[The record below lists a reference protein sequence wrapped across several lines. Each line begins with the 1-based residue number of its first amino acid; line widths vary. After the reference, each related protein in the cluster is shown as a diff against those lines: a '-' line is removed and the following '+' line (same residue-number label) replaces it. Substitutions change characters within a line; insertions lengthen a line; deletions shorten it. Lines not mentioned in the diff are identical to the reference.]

1 MRASSLAVAGLLC
14 AGLLA
19 RPALAQQSGPSAQ
32 SGADPALDQLLT
44 RATWYVLDFVGKLS
58 NVVSEEHYT
67 QDSNVMLATIP
78 IPGLGGRGGGAST
91 SGPRN
96 SAKHR
101 ELKADFLIVKTTGE
115 AWHPF
120 RDVFE
125 VDHIP
130 IRDREERLAK
140 LFLSSKPGSDWQER
154 AKAISDESARYNLGA
169 VQRTINNPIFALIF
183 LQPDVRDHFRFTM
196 GKADR
201 RMGDNVRVVEYVE
214 DMRPTLIVGL
224 PGQDMPAF
232 GRFWI
237 ESDTGRIV
245 KSEVRVE
252 QRGIK
257 ANLTTEFRVD
267 ERLGIDVPS
276 EMRED
281 YDLDNS
287 RVVGRAS
294 YSRFRK
300 FEVKSSEELAPPAPG
315 TPPEPAPTPA
325 PAAPPR

>member
-1 MRASSLAVAGLLC
+1 M
-14 AGLLA
+14 
-19 RPALAQQSGPSAQ
+19 
-32 SGADPALDQLLT
+32 
-44 RATWYVLDFVGKLS
+44 
-58 NVVSEEHYT
+58 
-67 QDSNVMLATIP
+67 
-78 IPGLGGRGGGAST
+78 
-91 SGPRN
+91 
-96 SAKHR
+96 
-101 ELKADFLIVKTTGE
+101 KADFLIVKTTGE

-169 VQRTINNPIFALIF
+169 VQRTINNPVFALIF
-183 LQPDVRDHFRFTM
+183 LQPDIRDHFRFTM
-196 GKADR
+196 GKPDR
-201 RMGDNVRVVEYVE
+201 RMGDG
-214 DMRPTLIVGL
+214 MRPTIIVGL
-224 PGQDMPAF
+224 PGQEMPAF

-237 ESDTGRIV
+237 ENDTGRIV
-245 KSEVRVE
+245 KAEVRVE

-257 ANLTTEFRVD
+257 ANLTTEFHAD

-294 YSRFRK
+294 YTRFRR
-300 FEVKSSEELAPPAPG
+300 FEVKSSEELAPPVPD
-315 TPPEPAPTPA
+315 PAAMPA

>member
-1 MRASSLAVAGLLC
+1 MRVALLAAACGLCGVWTVSPSARQTAQPAADAGLE
-14 AGLLA
+14 
-19 RPALAQQSGPSAQ
+19 
-32 SGADPALDQLLT
+32 QLLT
-44 RATWYVLDFVGKLS
+44 RATWYVLDFVEKLS
-58 NVVSEEHYT
+58 NVVAEEHYT

-78 IPGLGGRGGGAST
+78 IPGLGGRGGVPSAVPRT
-91 SGPRN
+91 SAR
-96 SAKHR
+96 HR

-115 AWHPF
+115 VWQPF

-140 LFLSSKPGSDWQER
+140 LFLANKPGADFQER

-169 VQRTINNPIFALIF
+169 VQRTINNPVFALIL
-183 LQPDVRDHFRFTM
+183 LQPDIRDHFRFTM
-196 GKADR
+196 GKTER
-201 RMGDNVRVVEYVE
+201 RGGESVRVVEYVE
-214 DMRPTLIVGL
+214 DMRPTIIVGL

-237 ESDTGRIV
+237 EPETGRIV
-245 KSEVRVE
+245 KAEVRVE

-257 ANLTTEFRVD
+257 ANLTTEFRAD

-287 RVVGRAS
+287 RVAGRAS
-294 YSRFRK
+294 YSRFRR
-300 FEVKSSEELAPPAPG
+300 FEVKSSEELAPPAPD
-315 TPPEPAPTPA
+315 PA
-325 PAAPPR
+325 PAAAPTPSPR

>member
-1 MRASSLAVAGLLC
+1 MRTPLLAATCLLC
-14 AGLLA
+14 AALA
-19 RPALAQQSGPSAQ
+19 TPPALAQQSGPSVQ
-32 SGADPALDQLLT
+32 SGNDPALDQLLT
-44 RATWYVLDFVGKLS
+44 RATWYVLDFIDKLS

-67 QDSNVMLATIP
+67 QDSNVMLATAP
-78 IPGLGGRGGGAST
+78 IPGLGGRGGVPSAV
-91 SGPRN
+91 PRT

-101 ELKADFLIVKTTGE
+101 ELKADFLIVKAAGE
-115 AWHPF
+115 FWQPF

-130 IRDREERLAK
+130 IRDRDERLAK
-140 LFLSSKPGSDWQER
+140 LFLSNKPGSDGQDR

-169 VQRTINNPIFALIF
+169 VQRTINNPVFALIF
-183 LQPDVRDHFRFTM
+183 LQPDIREHFRFTL
-196 GKADR
+196 GKPDR
-201 RMGDNVRVVEYVE
+201 RMGENVRVVEYVE

-224 PGQDMPAF
+224 PGQEMPAF

-237 ESDTGRIV
+237 ESDTGRVV
-245 KSEVRVE
+245 KAEVRVE

-257 ANLTTEFRVD
+257 ANLTTEFRTD

-276 EMRED
+276 ELRED

-294 YSRFRK
+294 YTRFRR
-300 FEVKSSEELAPPAPG
+300 FEVKSSEELAAP
-315 TPPEPAPTPA
+315 EAKPTPA
-325 PAAPPR
+325 PAEPPR